1 MKQTLH
7 TSRRA
12 FKLALLCLMAFVTWG
27 GNYCIAQETA
37 YKTLSFPDGNSKRVQ
52 SYTDTWSATISG
64 FTWEI
69 VKFNNNNSGWKFI
82 RAGSKKNASVAKIK
96 NETPFDRAIGKV
108 VVDIAEIENTQ
119 IKNINSIKFEVSS
132 DGFQTID
139 QTITITSDFNNIE
152 KHTFVVSNPRVGQYF
167 RLTFDLKQ
175 GSGNGFVQIN
185 KVEYYEDASNK
196 TATSLSFDAPSYTIS
211 KDQTLQ
217 QRPTL
222 KADEQTLSGKTITWS
237 SDNEKVATVDVATG
251 IVTGVGLGKAK
262 ITAKFAGDDEYK
274 SSTASYEIIVK
285 GAPALSFPEAS
296 YNIFANDKFAAPKL
310 TKSPADVV
318 VTYSSSDEKV
328 ATVEASTG
336 EVTIVGAGTAKITAT
351 SQVTDVYEEAQA
363 SYDLVVTKFTP
374 KLSFPQ
380 TSYTIEMGDAFSAPK
395 LGGLPEGVTPVY
407 TSSKEE
413 VATVDEAT
421 GKVNIVGVGTT
432 TITVTSPETGIYEGA
447 TASYVLTVNRATT
460 RKVTFDFAN
469 QVDVSNIEED
479 GVCLKFEKAGSQNEP
494 YWNAS
499 GHIRFYKLS
508 VITITANSNIKNVK
522 FEFVGA
528 DKIKSAVTNPGN
540 YAANVWN
547 FSDVKAKTGTLK
559 NNGSV
564 AKIKKIIVTTEL
576 PTSVGTITIATPEGF
591 GTYYNSN
598 SYILPEGLTAFGYT
612 KANTDGTLVKTEE
625 FTGGDV
631 VPANAALVVKGNE
644 GDYECYATDQV
655 ATKTLE
661 GNLLKGVAK
670 ATTVEKAEGFK
681 RYVLTTVNNVLGFYR
696 TKSGNIKVPAN
707 RAYLELTEAQA
718 QAVSFFQLDGETT
731 GIENATATT
740 KEAPKAIYTLSGVR
754 LKATTTQGLPAGAYV
769 VNGKVVIVK

>member
-1 MKQTLH
+1 
-7 TSRRA
+7 
-12 FKLALLCLMAFVTWG
+12 MAFVTWG

-37 YKTLSFPDGNSKRVQ
+37 YKTLSFPDGNSKKVN
-52 SYTDTWSATISG
+52 SYVETWSATISG

-69 VKFNNNNSGWKFI
+69 ANFNNNNNNPDWKFI
-82 RAGSKKNASVAKIK
+82 RAGSRKGESVATID
-96 NETPFDRAIGKV
+96 NTTPFDKAIGKI
-108 VVDIAEIENTQ
+108 VVDVEKDVEARFVKSICLQVASDVNFSNVIETVKLTYYKKTDFVFN
-119 IKNINSIKFEVSS
+119 VSAP
-132 DGFQTID
+132 QA
-139 QTITITSDFNNIE
+139 NL
-152 KHTFVVSNPRVGQYF
+152 YY
-167 RLTFDLKQ
+167 RLKFDLKK

-237 SDNEKVATVDVATG
+237 SDNEKVATVDAATG

-380 TSYTIEMGDAFSAPK
+380 TSYTIEMGDAFAPK
-395 LGGLPEGVTPVY
+395 LGGLPEDVTPEY
-407 TSSKEE
+407 TSSNEE
-413 VATVDEAT
+413 VATVDAAT
-421 GKVNIVGVGTT
+421 GEVKIVGVGTT
-432 TITVTSPETGIYEGA
+432 TITVTSPNTDIYEEA
-447 TASYVLTVNRATT
+447 MASYELTVKLATS
-460 RKVTFDFAN
+460 KEVTFDYSLA
-469 QVDVSNIEED
+469 DCD
-479 GVCLKFEKAGSQNEP
+479 GTNGTVTLTYDKGGSTNP
-494 YWNAS
+494 PMWYSDKTNGNAK
-499 GHIRFYKLS
+499 RFYGKNKL
-508 VITITANSNIKNVK
+508 TITAKNRIRNIQFVCVPADGKKIYDITTKNTKLSAGVYNVENNTWDLSGANEK
-522 FEFVGA
+522 EVTFE
-528 DKIKSAVTNPGN
+528 ST
-540 YAANVWN
+540 
-547 FSDVKAKTGTLK
+547 FSTGQFR
-559 NNGSV
+559 
-564 AKIKKIIVTTEL
+564 IQKIIVTTDV
-576 PTSVGTITIATPEGF
+576 SVGTITIATPEGF

-612 KANTDGTLVKTEE
+612 KANTDGTLVKTDE

-644 GDYECYATDQV
+644 GEYECFATDQA

-670 ATTVEKAEGFK
+670 AMTVEKTEGIK
-681 RYVLTTVNNVLGFYR
+681 RYVLTTVNGVLGFYR
-696 TKSGNIKVPAN
+696 TKSGNIKMPAN